1 MPIFPPTFMPID
13 LLIICETA
21 SWAAPAAAP
30 SSAWVSPITPSR
42 FEATTG
48 LLEKLIDEETQI
60 ITLFYGND
68 VSIDEVEQVSA
79 FINQLRSDIEIE
91 TVEGK
96 QDIYSYIIAVE

>member
-1 MPIFPPTFMPID
+1 MGIARSEIV
-13 LLIICETA
+13 C
-21 SWAAPAAAP
+21 S
-30 SSAWVSPITPSR
+30 VPSR